1 MATPLLDVRHLTV
14 SYLSPSGPIHAV
26 RDLSLEVAPGEIVAL
41 AGETGCGKS
50 TLALSILGLLDRS
63 AKVESGSIQFEGR
76 ELTLLKEKQWRT
88 VRGRRIGMIFQDA
101 RGALNPVLTIGD
113 HLLETLRAHQEL
125 PRRAARAAAVR
136 LLGEVGIPEPD
147 KSVRRFPH
155 ELSGGMCQR
164 VGIAL
169 AICNHPLLLIADEPT
184 SALDPTLQGQI
195 LQLLQDMRQRRN
207 LALLLISHDL
217 ALVSDIADRVA
228 VMYLGRL
235 VECGPVALVLSRP
248 AHPYTRG
255 LLRSQPSLAHHREHK
270 PLEPIPGAPPPPGSA
285 LPGCPFAPRCPVAEP
300 RCGEAFPAVAELA
313 PGHYAACVKAGAES

>member
-26 RDLSLEVAPGEIVAL
+26 RDLSLEVAPAEIVAL

-50 TLALSILGLLDRS
+50 TLALSLLGLLDRR
-63 AKVESGSIQFEGR
+63 AKLESGSILFEGR
-76 ELTLLKEKQWRT
+76 ELASLTEKQWRT
-88 VRGRRIGMIFQDA
+88 IRGRRIGMIFQDA

-113 HLLETLRAHQEL
+113 HLLETLRAHQEI
-125 PRRAARAAAVR
+125 PRRQARSAAVR
-136 LLGEVGIPEPD
+136 LLAEVGIPDPE

-195 LQLLQDMRQRRN
+195 LNLLQDMRRRQN
-207 LALLLISHDL
+207 VALLLISHDL
-217 ALVSDIADRVA
+217 ALVSDVADRVV

-235 VECGPVALVLSRP
+235 MECGPASLVLSRP

-255 LLRSQPSLAHHREHK
+255 LLRSQPSLNHHRERQ
-270 PLEPIPGAPPPPGSA
+270 PLQPIPGIPPSPGQT
-285 LPGCPFAPRCPVAEP
+285 LPGCPFAPRCPLAEP
-300 RCGEAFPAVAELA
+300 VCGETLPALVELS
-313 PGHYAACVKAGAES
+313 PGHHAACVKAGADS